1 MSCGAV
7 SFLAKQTVDLEGG
20 FAVRHTGYDEDGNI
34 TKNIKR

>member
-7 SFLAKQTVDLEGG
+7 SFLAKQAADLEGDYT
-20 FAVRHTGYDEDGNI
+20 VRHTGYDEDGNI